1 MLKPNYLRFLVSRKI
16 TMPSQGGCFRDSDN
30 LFKLR
35 LDLRSIALVVLVQSL
50 VCVML
55 VLLMTAGFA
64 GRLQTGPPQS
74 ISPEFS

>member
-1 MLKPNYLRFLVSRKI
+1 VFQFLFSNYLLNK
-16 TMPSQGGCFRDSDN
+16 
-30 LFKLR
+30 
-35 LDLRSIALVVLVQSL
+35 

-64 GRLQTGPPQS
+64 DRLQKGPPQS

>member
-1 MLKPNYLRFLVSRKI
+1 MIIIIS
-16 TMPSQGGCFRDSDN
+16 
-30 LFKLR
+30 
-35 LDLRSIALVVLVQSL
+35 

-64 GRLQTGPPQS
+64 GRLQKGAPQS